1 MRSERQVNMSDNLQL
16 TLRYEPGVNDSDAER
31 ILNLLNP
38 ILRGAKIREKQ
49 NHPPYKHI
57 YITPRN
63 GSSTTK

>member
-1 MRSERQVNMSDNLQL
+1 MSDNLQI
-16 TLRYEPGVNDSDAER
+16 TLRYQPGVNDSDAEQ

-38 ILRGAKIREKQ
+38 VLKGAKVHEKH

-63 GSSTTK
+63 AGKATK